1 VCRVSLIGRTHDI
14 GLTGT
19 LPVLALTLPDFYL
32 RAYLKAKMYAAKVCI
47 VERLQERIFTAC
59 SEITPQT
66 IYSVS

>member
-1 VCRVSLIGRTHDI
+1 MCRVSLIGRTHDI

-19 LPVLALTLPDFYL
+19 LPVLALTLHLNFYL

-59 SEITPQT
+59 SEITPHT
-66 IYSVS
+66 IYS